1 MAKFLDPHHHKATTY
16 LQLAHTYACRM
27 CVYYLYSTSCSS
39 GLIWKSTDR
48 PLSTIIII
56 SLEKRRSMLPFLK
69 GSIYTHSKEEHK
81 ERMVKE
87 EEEGNNVT
95 VDARAMTTE
104 RDEQESR
111 RLVEP

>member
-1 MAKFLDPHHHKATTY
+1 
-16 LQLAHTYACRM
+16 
-27 CVYYLYSTSCSS
+27 
-39 GLIWKSTDR
+39 
-48 PLSTIIII
+48 
-56 SLEKRRSMLPFLK
+56 MLPFLK